1 MARIL
6 TKSSSA
12 DISETKNLF
21 SIFYCVSEI
30 YGKFRVFRKKNQSQ
44 SLSITAIINSETGS
58 YLNVQKA
65 VFHATLRKTTC

>member
-6 TKSSSA
+6 ATSSSA
-12 DISETKNLF
+12 DISETENLF

-44 SLSITAIINSETGS
+44 SLSITAIINCETGS
-58 YLNVQKA
+58 YLNIQMA
-65 VFHATLRKTTC
+65 IFHATLRKTTC

>member
-6 TKSSSA
+6 ATRTSA
-12 DISETKNLF
+12 DISETENF
-21 SIFYCVSEI
+21 FWIFYCVSEI

-44 SLSITAIINSETGS
+44 GLSITAIINCETGG

-65 VFHATLRKTTC
+65 IFHATLRKTTC

>member
-12 DISETKNLF
+12 DISETENLF